1 MFNFSGKGY
10 NGMFGGGQNTLPVPQ
25 KSVGANLTLQD
36 VTRINPDDGER
47 YGVGYWF
54 EYAQALKKM
63 VPGIIEERSEARRI
77 AAERRAIDAGLRAV
91 VRGLLKE
98 LSIKDPTNKLLD
110 KKVRDEIF
118 AEFEKL
124 ELDKILKISNIE
136 MWDPRERPDENKT
149 E

>member
-1 MFNFSGKGY
+1 
-10 NGMFGGGQNTLPVPQ
+10 MFGGGQNTLPVPQ

-47 YGVGYWF
+47 YGVAYWF
-54 EYAQALKKM
+54 DYAQALKKM
-63 VPGIIEERSEARRI
+63 IPGVIEEKNEALRI

-91 VRGLLKE
+91 IRELLKD
-98 LSIKDPTNKLLD
+98 LRVKAPSSRSLD
-110 KKVRDEIF
+110 KKFRDEIF

-124 ELDKILKISNIE
+124 ELDKILKNNNMD
-136 MWDPRERPDENKT
+136 MWKPRECPEENQT